1 MQFLRLLTIAS
12 GLSSLVEAPALVAA
26 LPLAPERDR
35 STGVRVAV
43 VGEIDVQASIGDE
56 EAAYDGQS
64 HASMRHDGVDS
75 PVDRRVLLIG
85 PDLPLARVPPRRE
98 ARALVQV
105 AVKPE
110 VRAVADVLDVPAVL
124 GALQLPLLVVPV
136 LVVPADDCEGSQQLY
151 TNTTRPSDVL
161 V

>member
-1 MQFLRLLTIAS
+1 M
-12 GLSSLVEAPALVAA
+12 AA

-43 VGEIDVQASIGDE
+43 VGEIDVQASVGDE

-64 HASMRHDGVDS
+64 HAAMRHDGVDS

-98 ARALVQV
+98 ARALVKV
-105 AVKPE
+105 AVESE
-110 VRAVADVLDVPAVL
+110 VRTVADVLDVPAVL
-124 GALQLPLLVVPV
+124 GALQLPLLVVAV
-136 LVVPADDCEGSQQLY
+136 LVVPADDCAGDQRPC